1 MISFP
6 HCKINLGLYITA
18 KRQDGYHDLDTV
30 FYPVPIHDILEFV
43 EAPEPSFHLTGLPIM
58 GVAADNLCQKAYRL
72 LKTKHPSLPSIEIHL
87 HKLIPMGAG
96 LGGGSADGAFM
107 LSMLN
112 KHFRLDHS
120 QEELMAMALELGSD
134 CPFFILDKP
143 AHGLGRGEI
152 LKPIPLSLSSWWL
165 ALVNPG
171 IHVSTKEAF
180 SNVSPKPAPV
190 DLARKILEPVE
201 SWKNWLHN
209 DFEDSV
215 CKIHPEISTIK
226 DSLYTQGAAH
236 ASMTGTGST
245 VYGLFREQP
254 SLQLP
259 SNYLVKTVQLK

>member
-180 SNVSPKPAPV
+180 SDVSPKPAPV

-201 SWKNWLHN
+201 GWKTWLHN

-226 DSLYTQGAAH
+226 DSLYTQGAAY

>member
-18 KRQDGYHDLDTV
+18 KRPDGYHDLDTV

-43 EAPEPSFHLTGLPIM
+43 IAPQPAFHLTGLPIM
-58 GVAADNLCQKAYRL
+58 GVAADNLCQKAYQL
-72 LKTKHPSLPSIEIHL
+72 LKAIHTDLPSVEMHL

-96 LGGGSADGAFM
+96 LGGGSSDGAFM
-107 LSMLN
+107 LRMLN
-112 KHFRLDHS
+112 EQFRLGHS
-120 QEELMAMALELGSD
+120 KAELMELALQLGSD
-134 CPFFILDKP
+134 CPYFILDQP

-152 LKPIPLSLSSWWL
+152 LQPIPLSLSAWWL
-165 ALVNPG
+165 VLVNPG
-171 IHVSTKEAF
+171 IHVSTKAAF
-180 SNVSPKPAPV
+180 SEVSPKPAPV
-190 DLARKILEPVE
+190 DLAGKILEPVDR
-201 SWKNWLHN
+201 WKDWLHN

-215 CKIHPEISTIK
+215 FKLHPVIGAIK
-226 DSLYTQGAAH
+226 EDLYAQGAAY

-245 VYGLFREQP
+245 VYGLFRSQP

>member
-43 EAPEPSFHLTGLPIM
+43 EAGEPKFHLTGLPIM
-58 GVAADNLCQKAYRL
+58 GVAADNLCQKAYQL
-72 LKTKHPSLPSIEIHL
+72 LKSKHPSIPSIEIHL

-96 LGGGSADGAFM
+96 LGGGSSDGAFM
-107 LSMLN
+107 LRMLN
-112 KHFRLDHS
+112 EQFNLGLSKD
-120 QEELMAMALELGSD
+120 ELREMALELGSD
-134 CPFFILDKP
+134 CPLFIEDKP

-152 LKPIPLSLSSWWL
+152 LNPIALSISSWWL

-171 IHVSTKEAF
+171 IHVSTKTAF
-180 SNVSPKPAPV
+180 SAVSPKPAPI

-201 SWKNWLHN
+201 SWKNWLSN

-215 CKIHPEISTIK
+215 FKIHPEISNIK
-226 DSLYTQGAAH
+226 DSLYTQGATY

-245 VYGLFREQP
+245 VYGLFRERP
-254 SLQLP
+254 TLQLP

>member
-1 MISFP
+1 
-6 HCKINLGLYITA
+6 
-18 KRQDGYHDLDTV
+18 
-30 FYPVPIHDILEFV
+30 
-43 EAPEPSFHLTGLPIM
+43 
-58 GVAADNLCQKAYRL
+58 
-72 LKTKHPSLPSIEIHL
+72 
-87 HKLIPMGAG
+87 MGAG

-180 SNVSPKPAPV
+180 SDVSPKPAPV

-201 SWKNWLHN
+201 SWKTWLHN

>member
-6 HCKINLGLYITA
+6 HCKINLGLYVTA

-43 EAPEPSFHLTGLPIM
+43 EAKEPSFHLTGLPIM
-58 GVAADNLCQKAYRL
+58 GVAADNLCQKAYQL
-72 LKTKHPSLPSIEIHL
+72 LKSTHPSLPSVEIHL

-96 LGGGSADGAFM
+96 LGGGSSDGAFM
-107 LSMLN
+107 LRMLN
-112 KHFRLDHS
+112 EQFNLGHS
-120 QEELMAMALELGSD
+120 KDELMDMALQLGSD
-134 CPFFILDKP
+134 CPFFIQDKP

-152 LKPIPLSLSSWWL
+152 LNLIALSLSSWWL

-171 IHVSTKEAF
+171 IHVSTKTAF
-180 SNVSPKPAPV
+180 RDVSPKPAPI
-190 DLARKILEPVE
+190 DLANKIMEPVE
-201 SWKNWLHN
+201 SWKNWLSN

-215 CKIHPEISTIK
+215 FKIHPEISNIK
-226 DSLYTQGAAH
+226 DSLYTQGATY

-245 VYGLFREQP
+245 VYGLFRERP
-254 SLQLP
+254 NLQLP